1 MTESLSRVTTC
12 QKLALES
19 ERMDRLYRDF
29 LGLWQLI
36 PESCQY
42 EQGDPPASGIYRI
55 EENKDGTLEFTTE
68 WVDAAGESGSASFAG
83 FPDGTKM
90 PFAGGELADA
100 LAIEAVSSREL
111 NSYAYLDG
119 KELML
124 AQRQLDA
131 SGVAMRVTQVVR
143 LPNGESPGN
152 VSVYRRVVPN

>member
-1 MTESLSRVTTC
+1 MERVY
-12 QKLALES
+12 K
-19 ERMDRLYRDF
+19 DF

-42 EQGDPPASGIYRI
+42 EQGDPPQSGVYRI
-55 EENKDGTLEFTTE
+55 EENKDGTLEFTAE
-68 WVDAAGESGSASFAG
+68 WTDAEGKADSVSFSG

-90 PFAGGELADA
+90 PFNAGELADS
-100 LAIEAVSSREL
+100 LAIEAVSPREL

-119 KELML
+119 RELMV

-131 SGVAMRVTQVVR
+131 TGQAMRITQIVR

-152 VSVYRRVVPN
+152 VAIYRRVRPN

>member
-1 MTESLSRVTTC
+1 
-12 QKLALES
+12 
-19 ERMDRLYRDF
+19 MDRVYRDF

-42 EQGDPPASGIYRI
+42 EQGDPPTSGSYRI
-55 EENKDGTLEFTTE
+55 AENKDGTVEFTAQ
-68 WVDAAGESGSASFAG
+68 WVDAAGKSGSVSFSG

-90 PFAGGELADA
+90 PFAAGELADS
-100 LAIEAVSSREL
+100 LAVEAVSPREL

-119 KELML
+119 KELMV

-131 SGVAMRVTQVVR
+131 SGDAMRVTQVVR

-152 VSVYRRVVPN
+152 VAVYRRVIPN

>member
-1 MTESLSRVTTC
+1 MARVY
-12 QKLALES
+12 K
-19 ERMDRLYRDF
+19 DF

-42 EQGDPPASGIYRI
+42 EQGDPPKAGFYRI
-55 EENKDGTLEFTTE
+55 EENKDGTLAFSAE
-68 WVDAAGESGSASFAG
+68 WTDAEGKSGSVSFSG

-90 PFAGGELADA
+90 PFNAGELADS
-100 LAIEAVSSREL
+100 LAIEAVSAREL

-119 KELML
+119 RELMV

-131 SGVAMRVTQVVR
+131 SGQAMRITQIVR

-152 VSVYRRVVPN
+152 VAIYRRVATT